1 MRLIDADA
9 LEKYIMEIMP
19 NETFSAYGKGVLDI
33 LTHLLYFVRN
43 EMPTT
48 HTEPPDGGDSDAWCK
63 IKEQSVV
70 QVNGNAAHRNG
81 QWLIPCGRDMRGYKG
96 EKDNG

>member
-9 LEKYIMEIMP
+9 LEKYITEIMP

-43 EMPTT
+43 EMPTA
-48 HTEPPDGGDSDAWCK
+48 HTETPDGGDSDA
-63 IKEQSVV
+63 
-70 QVNGNAAHRNG
+70 
-81 QWLIPCGRDMRGYKG
+81 
-96 EKDNG
+96 